1 MKKICGLTTLPI
13 TIKSF
18 MLGNLNYMADNGYK
32 AYAISQPGEVLQK
45 SILEKFNFCRSLLNM
60 EMSLHLK
67 CLRPFGSYIRFSR
80 KNNSTLFNMQLP
92 MRHYMP
98 A

>member
-18 MLGNLNYMADNGYK
+18 MLGNLNNMADYGYK

-45 SILEKFNFCRSLLNM
+45 EHLGKVQFLPLLIKQGNV
-60 EMSLHLK
+60 
-67 CLRPFGSYIRFSR
+67 
-80 KNNSTLFNMQLP
+80 STLEDYKNI
-92 MRHYMP
+92 
-98 A
+98 

>member
-32 AYAISQPGEVLQK
+32 AYAISQPGEILQK
-45 SILEKFNFCRSLLNM
+45 EHLGKVQFMPLFIKHGNVSPLEVFKTIWTLYKVF
-60 EMSLHLK
+60 K
-67 CLRPFGSYIRFSR
+67 KDRF
-80 KNNSTLFNMQLP
+80 
-92 MRHYMP
+92 
-98 A
+98 